1 MYAVPE
7 RLAWKS
13 AMFYTNKN
21 LICQRIEDNQTM
33 DRQIRLPEA
42 FEHKMQ
48 QLLGEEYELF
58 HKSYEE
64 KRVYGLRYNPLKWT
78 EEEFLQEV
86 PFTMQKIP
94 WAAEGYYYD
103 EAQRPGQ
110 HPLHEAGGYYIQEP
124 SAMAVADI
132 LKVSPGDR
140 VLDLC
145 AAPGGKSTQLAG
157 HMRGQGLLVSN
168 EIHPARAKI
177 LSQNIERMGIRNCV
191 VTNET
196 PERLAAFFPEYFTHI
211 LVDAPCS
218 GEGMF
223 RKEEAAL
230 TEWSEENVRHCA
242 QRQRDILEQAAL
254 MLQRGG
260 TLVYSTCTF
269 APEENEHSIARFLK
283 EHPDFYI
290 EAIDSRP
297 GFAKGRPEWAGEES
311 NSALAG
317 TVRLWPHV
325 TVAQGVPGEGHFVAR
340 LRREGAPDD
349 RAVSDR
355 GKTAAKSRKTMGMT
369 GVLSKGRLA
378 DWDRFAVENLKIKP
392 QGVPCLF
399 GSNLYLVPENMIDMK
414 GMKVLRPGLCLGENK
429 KGRFEP
435 SHGLALALHPGEAA
449 LCYELS
455 DQEAKEYL
463 RGAALPSPFGKGWV
477 LMAYRGCSLGF
488 AKSANGML
496 KNHYPKGLRR

>member
-1 MYAVPE
+1 
-7 RLAWKS
+7 
-13 AMFYTNKN
+13 
-21 LICQRIEDNQTM
+21 M

-48 QLLGEEYELF
+48 KLLGEEYEPF
-58 HKSYEE
+58 CKSYEE
-64 KRVYGLRYNPLKWT
+64 ERVYGLRYNPLKWT
-78 EEEFLQEV
+78 EEEFLQKV
-86 PFTMQKIP
+86 PFALQKIP

-103 EAQRPGQ
+103 ADQRPGQ
-110 HPLHEAGGYYIQEP
+110 HPFHEAGGYYIQEP

-132 LKVSPGDR
+132 LNVSPGDR

-157 HMRGQGLLVSN
+157 HMKGQGLLVSN

-196 PERLAAFFPEYFTHI
+196 PERLAASFSEYFTHI

-230 TEWSEENVRHCA
+230 TEWSEENVEHCA
-242 QRQRDILEQAAL
+242 QRQRDILHQASL
-254 MLQRGG
+254 MLKRGG

-269 APEENEHSIARFLK
+269 APEENEQSIAQFLK
-283 EHPDFYI
+283 EHPDFHI
-290 EAIDSRP
+290 EAIDSKP
-297 GFAKGRPEWAGEES
+297 GFSQGRPEWAGEEEDF
-311 NSALAG
+311 ALAG

-325 TVAQGVPGEGHFVAR
+325 TAAQGVPGEGHFVAR
-340 LRREGAPDD
+340 LRREGSTDD
-349 RAVSDR
+349 GGISDR
-355 GKTAAKSRKTMGMT
+355 GGSATKSRKTSGMI
-369 GVLSKGRLA
+369 GALSKGQLA
-378 DWDRFAVENLKIKP
+378 DWDQFAAENLKMKP
-392 QGVPCLF
+392 QGTPCLF
-399 GSNLYLVPENMIDMK
+399 GSILYLIPEGMIDMK

-435 SHGLALALHPGEAA
+435 SHALALALHPEEAV

-463 RGAALPSPFGKGWV
+463 RGAAFPSPLDKGWV
-477 LMAYRGCSLGF
+477 LMTYRGCSLGF
-488 AKSANGML
+488 AKSAGGML

>member
-1 MYAVPE
+1 
-7 RLAWKS
+7 
-13 AMFYTNKN
+13 
-21 LICQRIEDNQTM
+21 M

-58 HKSYEE
+58 CKSYENE
-64 KRVYGLRYNPLKWT
+64 RVYGLRYNPLKWS
-78 EEEFLQEV
+78 EAEFLQKI
-86 PFTMQKIP
+86 PFTLQKIP
-94 WAAEGYYYD
+94 WASEGYYYD
-103 EAQRPGQ
+103 ASQRPGQ
-110 HPLHEAGGYYIQEP
+110 HPLHEAGAYYIQEP
-124 SAMAVADI
+124 SAMAVAET
-132 LKVSPGDR
+132 LNVSPGDR

-157 HMRGQGLLVSN
+157 HMKRQGLLVSN

-230 TEWSEENVRHCA
+230 TEWSEENVKRCA
-242 QRQRDILEQAAL
+242 ERQQDILNQAAL

-269 APEENEHSIARFLK
+269 APEENEQSIAEFLK
-283 EHPDFYI
+283 THPDFYI
-290 EAIDSRP
+290 ETIESKK
-297 GFAKGRPEWAGEES
+297 GFSGGRPEWAGEGS
-311 NSALAG
+311 DSALAG

-325 TVAQGVPGEGHFVAR
+325 TAAQGVPGEGHFVAK
-340 LRREGAPDD
+340 LRRTGASDD
-349 RAVSDR
+349 RMPADSGRCDS
-355 GKTAAKSRKTMGMT
+355 KSRKTSGMA
-369 GVLSKGRLA
+369 GAASKSQLA
-378 DWDRFAVENLKIKP
+378 DWEQFAAENLKN
-392 QGVPCLF
+392 VPEGAYCLF
-399 GSNLYLVPENMIDMK
+399 GSYLYLVPGIMTDMK

-435 SHGLALALHPGEAA
+435 SHALALALHPEEAA
-449 LCYELS
+449 LCHELS
-455 DQEAKEYL
+455 GQEAQEYL
-463 RGAALPSPFGKGWV
+463 KGASFTSPFGKGWV
-477 LMAYRGCSLGF
+477 LMTYMGCSLGF
-488 AKSANGML
+488 AKSAGGML
-496 KNHYPKGLRR
+496 KNHYPKGLRK